1 MRLAGYALIA
11 AVVAAPVT
19 AAADIYKFV
28 DADGVVH
35 FTTTKPGV
43 PNAQVYARGT
53 GSSSGSGTTP
63 RPGVVPFAPQDRDLT
78 RYSRY
83 DDHIRQAAALYQIPE
98 ALVRAVIKVES
109 DYDARAVS
117 YAGARG
123 LMQLMPETAER
134 LGVKDIHDPRENIFG
149 GVRYLRV
156 LANMFNG
163 NLELTC
169 AGYNAGE
176 NAVVTH
182 GGIPPYA
189 QTRDYVV
196 KVTKFYRRY
205 RTITDVVEASLAPP
219 EPAAVA
225 VVAPASATWTQVN
238 GSAAAGASASSLPP
252 GPWNGGGAAA
262 GGGAA
267 GLPPG
272 PWSQPAPA
280 ATPR

>member
-1 MRLAGYALIA
+1 MRFAGFALAA

-19 AAADIYKFV
+19 AAADIYKYV

-35 FTTTKPGV
+35 FTTSKPGGV
-43 PNAQVYARGT
+43 PNAQVYMRG
-53 GSSSGSGTTP
+53 GSAGSGATP
-63 RPGVVPFAPQDRDLT
+63 RPGVVPFAPQDRDVSRYT
-78 RYSRY
+78 RY
-83 DDHIRQAAALYQIPE
+83 DEHIRQAAALYQIPE
-98 ALVRAVIKVES
+98 QLIRAVIKVES

-163 NLELTC
+163 NLELTV

-176 NAVVTH
+176 NAVMTH

-189 QTRDYVV
+189 ETRNYVV

-205 RTITDVVEASLAPP
+205 RTITDPVEASLAPP
-219 EPAAVA
+219 EPAPVA
-225 VVAPASATWTQVN
+225 MAAPANAPWQPVGAPAQ
-238 GSAAAGASASSLPP
+238 GSALPP
-252 GPWNGGGAAA
+252 GPWNGATPAA
-262 GGGAA
+262 GNAA
-267 GLPPG
+267 STSALPPG
-272 PWSQPAPA
+272 PWNGKP
-280 ATPR
+280 